1 MLPRSQ
7 AATAG
12 CRSILGK
19 VINVVGSVAVGDGV
33 AVETG
38 VGVVTVGG
46 IEVEVAVGIS
56 GVAEEA
62 IAVLVGADVFV
73 ASVVGIGVAVTRGV
87 QAVST
92 QVSSHTNFF
101 IIASRLKEIKAKH
114 RCDRYMG
121 LLCIGKESSL

>member
-46 IEVEVAVGIS
+46 VEVEVAVGSS
-56 GVAEEA
+56 GVAEGT
-62 IAVLVGADVFV
+62 ITILVGAGVFV
-73 ASVVGIGVAVTRGV
+73 ASIVGTGVAVIRGV

-101 IIASRLKEIKAKH
+101 IIASKLKEIKAKH
-114 RCDRYMG
+114 GCDQYMG
-121 LLCIGKESSL
+121 LLYIGKESSL